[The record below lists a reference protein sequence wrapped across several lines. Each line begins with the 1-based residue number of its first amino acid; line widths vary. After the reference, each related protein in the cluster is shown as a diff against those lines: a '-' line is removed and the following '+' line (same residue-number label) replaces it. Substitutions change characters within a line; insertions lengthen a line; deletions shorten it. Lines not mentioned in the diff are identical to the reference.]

1 MHERSLMTGLLAR
14 LDEIAGASGSSR
26 VVRVRV
32 AVGALAHLSPE
43 HLRHHFEHAARGT
56 RAEGAEIEIRVL
68 EDVGEA
74 RAQEIIIES
83 ADIEDP

>member
-14 LDEIAGASGSSR
+14 LEEIAGSSSR

-74 RAQEIIIES
+74 RAQEIILES
-83 ADIEDP
+83 ADIEES